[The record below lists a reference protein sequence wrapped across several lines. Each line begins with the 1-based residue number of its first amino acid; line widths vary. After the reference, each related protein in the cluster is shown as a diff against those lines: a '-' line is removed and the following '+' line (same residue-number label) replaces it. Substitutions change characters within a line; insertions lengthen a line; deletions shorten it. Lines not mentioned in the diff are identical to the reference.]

1 MFDNLKMESNETF
14 FTATMN
20 TIDQL
25 TLTAEEQQQQMRY
38 VFLLHRISRCR
49 HTATNKN
56 KMLDFNVT
64 V

>member
-1 MFDNLKMESNETF
+1 MFDNLKTASNETF

-25 TLTAEEQQQQMRY
+25 TLTAEELQQKMRH
-38 VFLLHRISRCR
+38 VFLLHRISRSR

-56 KMLDFNVT
+56 KMLEFTVT